1 MYMAHKEQ
9 QSGSSGGEA
18 ISIFFAQVAY
28 IVIALMAVFSRS
40 SLLDLAAVFICI
52 MAVDMLVQFGIA
64 FAMLR
69 EQKKMGLI

>member
-18 ISIFFAQVAY
+18 ISIFAQVAY